1 MAGAEWLWGRAMENE
16 FRKVKGE
23 RLHITQDCS
32 SLKGTWLL
40 LWERREAFGRFRTK
54 AWCDPFALFKDY
66 DCDSCV
72 ENNERGWNK
81 KWGCHLEINEGV

>member
-1 MAGAEWLWGRAMENE
+1 MAGAEWLWGRAIENE
-16 FRKVKGE
+16 LRKVKGRE
-23 RLHITQDCS
+23 VAHHTGLCS

-40 LWERREAFGRFRTK
+40 LWEKWEAFGRFRTT
-54 AWCDPFALFKDY
+54 AWCDPFAFFKDY

-81 KWGCHLEINEGV
+81 E